1 MLKINCQTALVNKVE
16 FDEDGAIIN
25 HDQRLAMWTNKGT
38 QRPPFAEEP
47 ARGRSRCGTIRAPP
61 G

>member
-25 HDQRLAMWTNKGT
+25 HDQQLAHVG
-38 QRPPFAEEP
+38 Q
-47 ARGRSRCGTIRAPP
+47 
-61 G
+61 